1 MGGSRVAGEGVQR
14 LVGQVRFGPWERT
27 ELLGKGTY
35 TNVSVEA
42 KTIWVRETSQEERKS
57 SVLCEWCKAWQSF
70 YLKLRRCQR
79 RRFECGKMTHEFS
92 LERLCLSLWQEYSQG
107 EMHGHDSWF
116 WSLRKREIRTKDTNI
131 RATDTEVIAE
141 MIMGSTEYGAWSYR
155 R

>member
-57 SVLCEWCKAWQSF
+57 SVSCE
-70 YLKLRRCQR
+70 
-79 RRFECGKMTHEFS
+79 
-92 LERLCLSLWQEYSQG
+92 
-107 EMHGHDSWF
+107 
-116 WSLRKREIRTKDTNI
+116 
-131 RATDTEVIAE
+131 
-141 MIMGSTEYGAWSYR
+141 
-155 R
+155 